1 MDPHEHAALE
11 QLINENWQFGV
22 LPVSQIAFCRFPLL
36 CYESNSLA
44 VLTKGLLLMRS
55 DAVSIIS
62 ALFVCVILSETACSG
77 QDAQSIASLGGQM
90 SSADK
95 VSLEEHVAKNPND
108 VESRTK
114 LLGYYFTKGRQDAD
128 AKSNRQRHVVWL
140 IENAPESEVLGLP
153 YSGLDKILETKGY
166 DRAKEAWLRI
176 IQESPEKLSVLRN
189 ASTFFLLQDRKISEE
204 LLLKGQ
210 TLDTKNPRWS
220 SSLGHLYSLGLM
232 SLPAGPARNAAAE
245 KAFQQYKLAYDL
257 SDASERDALLVSLAK
272 TAFAAG
278 LNDDAKAYA
287 TKMLDDDTAG
297 WNRGNRTHHGNLILG
312 QIALSDGN
320 LDEAKSRLLLAGK
333 TTGSPQLN
341 SFGPNM
347 LLAKEL
353 LERRETEVV
362 LEYFEL
368 CKKFWASPH
377 RKLEHW
383 ADDVKSNRIPQFG
396 GNLAY

>member
-1 MDPHEHAALE
+1 M
-11 QLINENWQFGV
+11 
-22 LPVSQIAFCRFPLL
+22 LPVSKIAFCSFYLL
-36 CYESNSLA
+36 CYGSNSLA
-44 VLTKGLLLMRS
+44 VLTQGLLLMRS
-55 DAVSIIS
+55 AAVSIFS
-62 ALFVCVILSETACSG
+62 ALFVCLILSETACSG
-77 QDAQSIASLGGQM
+77 QDAQSIARLGGQM
-90 SSADK
+90 SSADT
-95 VSLEEHVAKNPND
+95 VSLEEQVAKNPND

-166 DRAKEAWLRI
+166 DQAKEAWLRI
-176 IQESPEKLSVLRN
+176 IQESPETLSVLRN
-189 ASTFFLLQDRKISEE
+189 ASRFFLLHDRKISEE

-210 TLDTKNPRWS
+210 TLDMKDPQWS
-220 SSLGHLYSLGLM
+220 SSLGQLYSLGLM
-232 SLPAGPARNAAAE
+232 SLPAGPARKAAAE
-245 KAFQQYKLAYDL
+245 KAFQQYKLSYDL
-257 SDASERDALLVSLAK
+257 SDTLERDALLVGLAK

-278 LNDDAKAYA
+278 LNDDAKAFA
-287 TKMLDDDTAG
+287 TKMLDDDTAD
-297 WNRGNRTHHGNLILG
+297 WNRGNRIHHGNLILG

-320 LDEAKSRLLLAGK
+320 VDEAKSRLLLAGK

-353 LERRETEVV
+353 LERGETEVV

-368 CKKFWASPH
+368 CKKFWASPN
-377 RKLEHW
+377 RKLEQW
-383 ADDVKSNRIPQFG
+383 ADDVKSKRNPQFG
-396 GNLAY
+396 GNLAH

>member
-1 MDPHEHAALE
+1 
-11 QLINENWQFGV
+11 
-22 LPVSQIAFCRFPLL
+22 
-36 CYESNSLA
+36 
-44 VLTKGLLLMRS
+44 MRS
-55 DAVSIIS
+55 DAVSFFS
-62 ALFVCVILSETACSG
+62 VLFVCLIASVTAYSG
-77 QDAQSIASLGGQM
+77 EDAQSLARLGGQM
-90 SSADK
+90 SAADK
-95 VSLEEHVAKNPND
+95 VSLEEQVAKNPND
-108 VESRTK
+108 VDSRTK
-114 LLGYYFTKGRQDAD
+114 LLGYYFIKGRQDAD

-153 YSGLDKILETKGY
+153 YSGLDKVLEKEGY
-166 DRAKEAWLRI
+166 DRAKQAWLTI
-176 IQESPEKLSVLRN
+176 IQKSPEKLSVLRN
-189 ASTFFLLQDRKISEE
+189 ASTFFLLHDRKISEE

-210 TLDTKNPRWS
+210 TLDAKDPKWS
-220 SSLGHLYSLGLM
+220 ASLGQLYSLELM
-232 SLPAGPARNAAAE
+232 SLPAGPVRKAAAD

-257 SDASERDALLVSLAK
+257 SDAVERDALLVSLAK

-278 LNDDAKAYA
+278 LNDDAKTFA
-287 TKMLDDDTAG
+287 TKMLEDDTAG
-297 WNRGNRTHHGNLILG
+297 WNRGNRIHHGNLILG

-320 LDEAKSRLLLAGK
+320 VDEAKSRLLRAGK

-353 LERRETEVV
+353 LERGETEVV

-377 RKLEHW
+377 RKLEQW

>member
-1 MDPHEHAALE
+1 
-11 QLINENWQFGV
+11 
-22 LPVSQIAFCRFPLL
+22 
-36 CYESNSLA
+36 
-44 VLTKGLLLMRS
+44 MRS
-55 DAVSIIS
+55 DAVSIFS
-62 ALFVCVILSETACSG
+62 VLFVCLILSETACSG
-77 QDAQSIASLGGQM
+77 QDAQSIARLGGQM

-95 VSLEEHVAKNPND
+95 VSLEEQVATNPND

-176 IQESPEKLSVLRN
+176 IKESPEKLSVLRN
-189 ASTFFLLQDRKISEE
+189 ASTFFLLHDRKISEE

-210 TLDTKNPRWS
+210 TLDTKDPQWS
-220 SSLGHLYSLGLM
+220 SSLGQLYSLGLM
-232 SLPAGPARNAAAE
+232 SLPAGPARKAAAE

-257 SDASERDALLVSLAK
+257 SDALERDALLVGLAK

-278 LNDDAKAYA
+278 LNDDAKAFA
-287 TKMLDDDTAG
+287 TKMLDDDTAD
-297 WNRGNRTHHGNLILG
+297 WNRGNRIHHGNLILG

-320 LDEAKSRLLLAGK
+320 VDEAKSRLLLAGK

-341 SFGPNM
+341 SFGPSM
-347 LLAKEL
+347 LLAKEF
-353 LERRETEVV
+353 LERGETEVV

-368 CKKFWASPH
+368 CKKFWASPN
-377 RKLEHW
+377 RRLEQW
-383 ADDVKSNRIPQFG
+383 ADDVKSNRNPQFG